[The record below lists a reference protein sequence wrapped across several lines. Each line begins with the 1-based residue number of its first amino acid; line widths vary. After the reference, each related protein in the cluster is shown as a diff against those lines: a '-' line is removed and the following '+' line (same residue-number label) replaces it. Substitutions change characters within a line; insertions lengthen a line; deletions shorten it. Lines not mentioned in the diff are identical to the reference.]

1 MQQAIREMREALE
14 QETGDDGAGQ
24 WDPDAWE
31 EEVRRFT
38 RQLGQRLVQTW
49 G

>member
-1 MQQAIREMREALE
+1 MAIFWEIEDA
-14 QETGDDGAGQ
+14 GAGQ
-24 WDPDAWE
+24 WDPDVWE